1 MALEVL
7 VRGGPF
13 PVNDKPP
20 KYPLG
25 MLSTHVLFKGAQ
37 AGSVLGVVLSTPYV
51 HDPNG
56 VCCIRRAR
64 RASMAQALPSHHP
77 PGRSVTAG
85 TTCGLTCVAS
95 GHFFV
100 VLAERLPFQ
109 WYVDMQRG
117 WARRAPL
124 TEVHVG
130 TASCMSTAWVR
141 RSCGG
146 AADVQVQLV

>member
-51 HDPNG
+51 HDPND

-117 WARRAPL
+117 WAGTSRAADRGARGYGV
-124 TEVHVG
+124 VHVH
-130 TASCMSTAWVR
+130 SL
-141 RSCGG
+141 G
-146 AADVQVQLV
+146 AAQLRGRC